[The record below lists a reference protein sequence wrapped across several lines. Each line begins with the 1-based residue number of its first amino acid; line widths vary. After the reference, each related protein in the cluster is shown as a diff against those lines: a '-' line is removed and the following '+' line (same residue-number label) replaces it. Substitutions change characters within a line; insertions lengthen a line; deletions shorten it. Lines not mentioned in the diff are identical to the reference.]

1 MAQHTIQSTEGLI
14 EKKHIRCWGK
24 SSGESYALSL
34 TAGELTGGTVRKP
47 RKPNQG
53 GELFNALCPP
63 ATFGKRETDVV
74 PHAEVRKE

>member
-1 MAQHTIQSTEGLI
+1 
-14 EKKHIRCWGK
+14 
-24 SSGESYALSL
+24 L

-53 GELFNALCPP
+53 GELFNALCQP

>member
-1 MAQHTIQSTEGLI
+1 MTQDAIQSTKGLI
-14 EKKHIRCWGK
+14 EKKHVRCWGK
-24 SSGESYALSL
+24 SSRKSYALSL

-74 PHAEVRKE
+74 SHTQVRKK